1 MQFYDVAVSHEAPFY
16 QVCGGTQDNFSWCG
30 PARTRNVNGIVN
42 SDWYVTTGGDGFR
55 SQVDPED
62 PNTVYSESQYG
73 VLVRYDKATGQ
84 ELLLQPQ
91 EGKGEPPLRW
101 NWDSPIIISPHSHT
115 RLYLAANKLFR
126 SDDRGDTWKAI
137 SGDLTRQIDRNK
149 LPVMGRV
156 WGPDAVAKNSSTS
169 FYGNIV
175 ALAESPKKEGM
186 IYVGT
191 DDGLIQMTSDG
202 GGNWTKY
209 QTFPG
214 VPDKTYVSRLAA
226 SNFDASGMPAC
237 AMCGFPPPRPPAAAA
252 MSLISASARTPR
264 SRRSSVT
271 TTRSAFLP
279 SAKLAASTLR
289 RGHGQSESALCGN
302 RVWALFHNRWRASL
316 GASEG
321 RITYDSCA

>member
-1 MQFYDVAVSHEAPFY
+1 M
-16 QVCGGTQDNFSWCG
+16 
-30 PARTRNVNGIVN
+30 N

-115 RLYLAANKLFR
+115 RLYFAANKLFR

-156 WGPDAVAKNSSTS
+156 WGPDAVAKNASTS

-175 ALAESPKKEGM
+175 
-186 IYVGT
+186 
-191 DDGLIQMTSDG
+191 
-202 GGNWTKY
+202 
-209 QTFPG
+209 
-214 VPDKTYVSRLAA
+214 
-226 SNFDASGMPAC
+226 
-237 AMCGFPPPRPPAAAA
+237 
-252 MSLISASARTPR
+252 R
-264 SRRSSVT
+264 SRGIAEER
-271 TTRSAFLP
+271 RAD
-279 SAKLAASTLR
+279 LR
-289 RGHGQSESALCGN
+289 RDRRWIDSGDQ
-302 RVWALFHNRWRASL
+302 RWRRELDEVRDLSWRA
-316 GASEG
+316 
-321 RITYDSCA
+321 R